1 MKKGSKMTEEQR
13 QRNIEAQKKVWSN
26 PKLRKRHSEI
36 HKGQIAWNKGISPSK
51 ETIEKQKETYQ
62 RTLLANPEI
71 REKMR
76 LAKIGKKRSEE
87 SMRKFKLAMKGH
99 KVSEETRKKI
109 SESQRGKIIPEEIKR
124 KSQEATLKA
133 MNSPEMKKRLSEMK
147 KEQFKQGKA
156 KSWNKG
162 RKGVYSKELLE
173 KWSKSHKEEMANP
186 EIRKRLILSLKKTY
200 ASNPELSR
208 KNSERQK
215 IRMANPEIR
224 ELLRKNI
231 LKMYESGT
239 FPKQTNTLP
248 ERMIKE
254 EIIKR
259 GYKEETDF
267 IHQYKFMDK
276 FMCDFCFPKNKVV
289 VEIDGDFWHANPKK
303 YPEGSKMHKHQI
315 KGINRDKS
323 KNAYISKVDNG
334 TWTIV
339 RLWESDIKKDVA
351 GCVDKIEEILKKKK

>member
-173 KWSKSHKEEMANP
+173 KWSKSHKERMANP
-186 EIRKRLILSLKKTY
+186 EIRKI
-200 ASNPELSR
+200 
-208 KNSERQK
+208 
-215 IRMANPEIR
+215 
-224 ELLRKNI
+224 LRKNI